1 MVMLCTNVL
10 ICLLWCV
17 YSIKTLYYTV
27 YLTVKMYSTVGYVQ
41 DSAVDWYRVDGIQQ
55 LYGTV

>member
-1 MVMLCTNVL
+1 M
-10 ICLLWCV
+10 CV
-17 YSIKTLYYTV
+17 YRIKTYHDTV